1 MFRLEH
7 PETVMVSVFG
17 NQKTVT
23 VWLSHMEHKFSEHTV
38 TVSEGKSV
46 DAFNHLSRM
55 EFPTPINWTGP
66 FTFKGNWVVFLTLI
80 KF

>member
-23 VWLSHMEHKFSEHTV
+23 VWLSHMDHKFSEHTV

-46 DAFNHLSRM
+46 DAFQPSKPNGISHTYQLDRS
-55 EFPTPINWTGP
+55 IY
-66 FTFKGNWVVFLTLI
+66 V
-80 KF
+80 